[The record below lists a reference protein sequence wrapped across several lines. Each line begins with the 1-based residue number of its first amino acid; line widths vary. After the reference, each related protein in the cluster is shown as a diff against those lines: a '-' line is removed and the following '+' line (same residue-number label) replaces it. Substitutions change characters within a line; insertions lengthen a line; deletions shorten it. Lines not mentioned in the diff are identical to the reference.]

1 MKTVGIIGKGSG
13 KLGSTVFA
21 VSGGEQI
28 ARVYT
33 DKVSNPSTNA
43 QVQQRARMK
52 LASQL
57 AAAMNN
63 VIVIPKKGLQ
73 SSRNLF
79 VKKNMLF
86 IQATVGGAVVSYEK
100 LQLTSGNAAL
110 PGVFLTRTE
119 GEGVDVFLL
128 GRVGSSVN
136 RVVYVLFKKTTEN
149 QLQYITSAV
158 ETNPGTD
165 GDFTHTFDYIDG
177 ELVVYAYGM
186 RDNNAKAAAKY
197 GNYQVATGEDIAQLV
212 ANRQI
217 SASDYSFTATSGNTL
232 PSGEDEPLDPEE
244 GKVIIGVSAGEGGT
258 VSATGLANG
267 KMKVAIGSSVT
278 VTATPNTAGGY
289 SFHSWMDLDNGY
301 TLSTA
306 AEYTF
311 TAAENINLI
320 AIFQTSH
327 QSDQD

>member
-79 VKKNMLF
+79 VKKNMQF
-86 IQATVGGAVVSYEK
+86 IQGTVSGSAVDYEN
-100 LQLTSGNAAL
+100 LQLTAGNAAL
-110 PGVFLTRTE
+110 PAVTIA
-119 GEGVDVFLL
+119 
-128 GRVGSSVN
+128 RVADTSVTCALASGAGSSVN
-136 RVVYVLFKKTTEN
+136 RVVYVIFKKTTED
-149 QLQYITSAV
+149 QLQFITSAV
-158 ETNPGTD
+158 ENTPGAD
-165 GDFTHTFDYIDG
+165 GTFPHTFEYIAG

-186 RDNNAKAAAKY
+186 RDNNAKASAKY

-212 ANRQI
+212 TNRQI

-232 PSGEDEPLDPEE
+232 ASDGSESVDPEE

-267 KMKVAIGSSVT
+267 KLQATIGSNVT

-311 TAAENINLI
+311 TASENINI
-320 AIFQTSH
+320 VAIFQTSH